1 MGGFILGN
9 FMARKKQNKYIPK
22 PFESDGSSSDTSA
35 NIYISMLTSESWQA
49 LSKNAQVLYLYC
61 KAQYYAEKQKP
72 KPTIITLSEQQQKQT
87 FTMNKSKWQSLYKI
101 YKSDNGQFNKDM
113 QMLIDYGFVEVLQSG
128 HNTRSKSI
136 YLLSDKWN
144 KKAPSLG

>member
-1 MGGFILGN
+1 
-9 FMARKKQNKYIPK
+9 MAKKTKTKYVPK

-72 KPTIITLSEQQQKQT
+72 KPAIITLSEQQQKQT

-128 HNTRSKSI
+128 QNTRSKSI

>member
-1 MGGFILGN
+1 
-9 FMARKKQNKYIPK
+9 MAKKTKTKYMPK

-72 KPTIITLSEQQQKQT
+72 KPAIITLSEQQQKQT

-128 HNTRSKSI
+128 QNTRSKSI

-144 KKAPSLG
+144 KKPPSLG